1 MPEIGFNSAITACG
15 NEWTVALALM
25 SSMRQRELQLDVI
38 TFNAAITA
46 CDEAKNWAR
55 SFELFQEMQSLKLKA
70 NTSASSHFESSK

>member
-15 NEWTVALALM
+15 NERTVALALM
-25 SSMRQRELQLDVI
+25 SSMRQKELQLDVI